1 MILLFPPLVKEI
13 MSPEGRKAFKAQ
25 SHMFYNQRV
34 VDFHG
39 DGITKFEGLDGSS
52 NKLDD
57 DGNVIDRYNKDKG
70 KFESELGEDGEPMDQ
85 DGDEDEKK
93 RKRESDS
100 NNNSKKSK

>member
-1 MILLFPPLVKEI
+1 MILLFPGLIEEI
-13 MSPEGRKAFKAQ
+13 MSTKGREAFKATC
-25 SHMFYNQRV
+25 HMFYNQRV

-39 DGITKFEGLDGSS
+39 DGITKFEGMDSMS

-85 DGDEDEKK
+85 DGDEEEKK
-93 RKRESDS
+93 RKRENGS
-100 NNNSKKSK
+100 NKHSKKSK